1 MRARGVTPDGPGAN
15 TIVFVPGALCTSDV
29 FAHQIA
35 SLSDRFDIVV
45 ADHTRAAS
53 VREIAATLLES
64 VPRRF
69 ALCGISMGGYVCFEV
84 LRQAP
89 ERIAKAVLVSTTA
102 RADSPEAAR
111 QRRAWV
117 QRCQSGDFPGVLDE
131 LLASFVAPQSFAR
144 PVVRD
149 RIMGMA
155 AAAQQGTFLRQM
167 SACGDRCDSR
177 GLLATIRCPTLIIS
191 GALDDSLPRALQRE
205 MALGIPQ
212 SRLHVIPETGHL
224 PTIESEEIVT
234 DLLRAFL

>member
-1 MRARGVTPDGPGAN
+1 MRAPGVTPDCPGVD
-15 TIVFVPGALCTSDV
+15 TIVFIPGALCTGDV
-29 FAHQIA
+29 FAHQTV
-35 SLSDRFDIVV
+35 SLSDRFDIVM

-53 VREIAATLLES
+53 IGEIAATLLES

-89 ERIAKAVLVSTTA
+89 ERVAKAVLVSTTA

-111 QRRAWV
+111 QRRAWA
-117 QRCQSGDFPGVLDE
+117 QRCQGGDFPGVLDE

-149 RIMGMA
+149 RIMAMA
-155 AAAQQGTFLRQM
+155 AAARQGVFLRQM
-167 SACGDRCDSR
+167 SACGERCDSR
-177 GLLATIRCPTLIIS
+177 GLLATIKCPTLINS
-191 GALDDSLPRALQRE
+191 GALDDSLPRALMRE

-212 SRLHVIPETGHL
+212 SRLHVIPEAGHL